1 MMSRRAQAA
10 MEFLMT
16 YGWAI
21 LVVLVIIGALAFFGV
36 LSPDSLMPE
45 KCSLPLQLACKDF
58 SVTDGPTGDTF
69 IISFVN
75 NAGRA
80 MVIRD
85 FNVTSGEAIIGAAG
99 CFSDAATTV
108 NITAGLPTT
117 TSIANGETKTL
128 YLNRQRQNSIAAAD
142 GSPDPVQNNFNCMLT
157 NTGRPKDKFK
167 FSIIYSWQDSQ
178 SIKHYLEGELLAK
191 VQR

>member
-1 MMSRRAQAA
+1 MSSKHKRGQAA

-45 KCSLPLQLACKDF
+45 KCSMPLQLGCKDF
-58 SVTDGPTGDTF
+58 SVTDTAAGPDVIIVSF
-69 IISFVN
+69 IN
-75 NAGRA
+75 NAGRS
-80 MVIRD
+80 MVIKD
-85 FNVTSGEAIIGAAG
+85 FNVSSQEAIAAIG
-99 CFSDAATTV
+99 CFDVTATGVGTV
-108 NITAGLPTT
+108 ATVTL
-117 TSIANGETKTL
+117 ANGESKTL
-128 YLNRQRQNSIAAAD
+128 TLNAQRAGASNAACA
-142 GSPDPVQNNFNCMLT
+142 LT

-167 FSIIYSWQDSQ
+167 FNIRYSWQDSQ
-178 SIKHYLEGELLAK
+178 LIDHFLEGELLAK